1 MHNSFIHNGL
11 PEQLNPLVELALNL
25 RWTWSHN
32 TDVLWKSLNAE
43 LWELTQNPLLILND
57 VSPAQLERVSQDP
70 QFKKNLDRS
79 IASLRTYLEDPGWYG
94 QTYNEH
100 GPKCIAYFSM
110 EFGIGNALPLYA
122 GGLGMLAGDHLK
134 TASDLG
140 VPIVGVGLMYFQG
153 YVRQMLSADE
163 WQLEFFPHNDSAN
176 LPIVPVRDTNGS
188 LLQVPVELPGRNLML
203 RVWRAQVGN
212 IILYLLDSNDLYNSP
227 ADQGITS
234 RLYHETPEIRLL
246 QEIVLGIGGW
256 RVLSALGIEPE
267 VCHLNEGHA
276 AFVALERARH
286 FKHDNKL
293 SFQQALW
300 ATRAG
305 NVFTTHTP
313 VAAAFDQFD
322 KELIAQYF
330 SLYVQD
336 LDISMEELL
345 ALGDKDMGQQT
356 NENSNTFNMAYL
368 ALHSSGHINGVSK
381 LHGEVS
387 RNLFTGLFPS
397 WPPQEVPVTHITN
410 GVHVP
415 SWDSQWADV
424 LWTDSCGKQRWL
436 GALEENAQAIAA
448 LSDEAIWDCRAKGRN
463 SLVNYARKR
472 LARQLGQHGATPEVL
487 EQAKHVLDPN
497 VLTLGFA
504 RRFTAYKRPN
514 LLFHDQER
522 LAHLLADVEHPV
534 QLIVAGKTHPQDVE
548 GKRLLQAVARFSKR
562 EDVKQR
568 VVFLERLEH
577 FLIRVPGGCSLT
589 ERFLAF
595 QSRTATQVFWVNSV
609 SDPAW
614 KLLTTSEPHAAG
626 LVQIRHLEPP
636 DRKTLEE
643 LLLIRHSR
651 SGVPLEFVEPM
662 DLNPL
667 VRRKL
672 KRARTDK
679 DRQDVLRSDYFD
691 WIFRASQGNV
701 LMAILMWLR
710 SADFTSRPGWLRLK
724 PSKAIRFAFLEEMDL
739 PTSFAL
745 KAFLEHESLTLGE
758 YCRVFAVPYDEGFQA
773 LEVLRRKVLIDR
785 LDTPGGLPVPVRRL
799 EDEVRYRIPPI
810 ITQVIAQNLGEQ
822 NILH

>member
-1 MHNSFIHNGL
+1 M
-11 PEQLNPLVELALNL
+11 
-25 RWTWSHN
+25 
-32 TDVLWKSLNAE
+32 
-43 LWELTQNPLLILND
+43 
-57 VSPAQLERVSQDP
+57 
-70 QFKKNLDRS
+70 
-79 IASLRTYLEDPGWYG
+79 
-94 QTYNEH
+94 
-100 GPKCIAYFSM
+100 
-110 EFGIGNALPLYA
+110 
-122 GGLGMLAGDHLK
+122 
-134 TASDLG
+134 
-140 VPIVGVGLMYFQG
+140 
-153 YVRQMLSADE
+153 
-163 WQLEFFPHNDSAN
+163 
-176 LPIVPVRDTNGS
+176 
-188 LLQVPVELPGRNLML
+188 
-203 RVWRAQVGN
+203 
-212 IILYLLDSNDLYNSP
+212 
-227 ADQGITS
+227 
-234 RLYHETPEIRLL
+234 
-246 QEIVLGIGGW
+246 
-256 RVLSALGIEPE
+256 
-267 VCHLNEGHA
+267 
-276 AFVALERARH
+276 
-286 FKHDNKL
+286 
-293 SFQQALW
+293 
-300 ATRAG
+300 
-305 NVFTTHTP
+305 
-313 VAAAFDQFD
+313 
-322 KELIAQYF
+322 
-330 SLYVQD
+330 
-336 LDISMEELL
+336 
-345 ALGDKDMGQQT
+345 
-356 NENSNTFNMAYL
+356 
-368 ALHSSGHINGVSK
+368 
-381 LHGEVS
+381 
-387 RNLFTGLFPS
+387 
-397 WPPQEVPVTHITN
+397 
-410 GVHVP
+410 
-415 SWDSQWADV
+415 
-424 LWTDSCGKQRWL
+424 
-436 GALEENAQAIAA
+436 
-448 LSDEAIWDCRAKGRN
+448 
-463 SLVNYARKR
+463 
-472 LARQLGQHGATPEVL
+472 
-487 EQAKHVLDPN
+487 
-497 VLTLGFA
+497 
-504 RRFTAYKRPN
+504 
-514 LLFHDQER
+514 
-522 LAHLLADVEHPV
+522 
-534 QLIVAGKTHPQDVE
+534 
-548 GKRLLQAVARFSKR
+548 
-562 EDVKQR
+562 
-568 VVFLERLEH
+568 VFLERLEH